1 MSYRA
6 CRPTTSAREYPEAV
20 GGVRMATGLF
30 LLHLNVH
37 LAHYL
42 GQIGY
47 LRRIVTGDP
56 RSSGAIAVT
65 ALAKMR

>member
-1 MSYRA
+1 
-6 CRPTTSAREYPEAV
+6 
-20 GGVRMATGLF
+20 MATGLF